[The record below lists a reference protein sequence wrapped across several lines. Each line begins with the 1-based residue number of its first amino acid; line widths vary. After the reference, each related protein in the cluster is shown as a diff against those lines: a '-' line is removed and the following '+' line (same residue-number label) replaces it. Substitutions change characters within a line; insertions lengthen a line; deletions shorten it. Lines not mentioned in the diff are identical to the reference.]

1 MTNKKRKEPDNPFVY
16 KGYEGPDYFC
26 DREKETQNVI
36 SALQN
41 GRNLTLLST
50 RKIGKTGLIKHIF
63 NRVQTENKD
72 VICVYIDIFSTQNLH
87 DFVQA
92 LGAAIVEEALYREK
106 PLMAKVFD
114 TFKAW
119 RPIVSFDTLTGMP
132 TLSVNIDPGHDEYTL
147 KSIFE
152 HLENSKKTVY
162 VAIDEFQ
169 QIANYPEKGTEA
181 LLRSHIQFSHARFIF
196 SGSRQ
201 HLMAEMF
208 NSPKRPFYQSTE
220 FMNLQPLPED
230 TYYDFARRFFEAR
243 KGYLSQEVFHDVY
256 QRFSGHTWYVQLIMN
271 RLYEEAKKTERI
283 QQANDAIL
291 SVLNTLAPQY
301 EAMMAFLTV
310 NQINLLK
317 AVAKMEKVAQPQSGD
332 FIKDNNLPSPS
343 SVRTALDVLVDK
355 ELVYAQPDGYII
367 YDRLFNIWLQ
377 REWGSPA

>member
-26 DREKETQNVI
+26 DREKETLNVI

-50 RKIGKTGLIKHIF
+50 RKIGKTGLIKHVF

-132 TLSVNIDPGHDEYTL
+132 TLSVNIDPGHDEHTL

-271 RLYEEAKKTERI
+271 RLYEEAKKAERI

-317 AVAKMEKVAQPQSGD
+317 AIAKMEKVAQPQSGD

-367 YDRLFNIWLQ
+367 YDRLFNLWLQ
-377 REWGSPA
+377 REWGNSA

>member
-50 RKIGKTGLIKHIF
+50 RKIGKTGLIKHVF

-243 KGYLSQEVFHDVY
+243 KGYLGQEVFHDVY

-271 RLYEEAKKTERI
+271 RLYEEAKKAERI

-317 AVAKMEKVAQPQSGD
+317 AIAKMEKVAQPQSGD

-343 SVRTALDVLVDK
+343 SVRTALDVLIDK

-367 YDRLFNIWLQ
+367 YDRLFNLWLQ
-377 REWGSPA
+377 REWGNSA